1 MRNVT
6 LISLTMLCAL
16 LAAPR
21 IHAQR
26 SRGRS
31 ATTELAAC
39 RRSGECV
46 AIVGPA
52 ALETA
57 RWADVLGSAPVRTV
71 RFGPYRRRGD
81 ADVHLAVFD
90 SRAAR
95 DRFVDALRRIGAEAI
110 GNLGMESVLPIDA
123 QGVILRVV
131 RVGIAPGDATVRAR
145 VEAIARRECATAEVS
160 AMSQPNTLEIDFD
173 WGCGPIVDV
182 RGVAAQIARDQ
193 SVRFAEPARMDRR
206 TARR

>member
-1 MRNVT
+1 MRYVIRVA
-6 LISLTMLCAL
+6 LAMLCAL

-26 SRGRS
+26 SGGRS
-31 ATTELAAC
+31 AMNELAAC
-39 RRSGECV
+39 RRSEECV

-57 RWADVLGSAPVRTV
+57 RWAEALGSAPVRTV
-71 RFGPYRRRGD
+71 RFAPYRRRGD

-90 SRAAR
+90 SREAR
-95 DRFVDALRRIGAEAI
+95 DRFFEALRRVGAEGI

-145 VEAIARRECATAEVS
+145 VEAIVHRECATAEVS
-160 AMSQPNTLEIDFD
+160 ALSLPNTLEIDFD

-206 TARR
+206 TTRR